1 MSHGAV
7 NHPLEA
13 CGRLRLAMRI
23 GHQARELV
31 VEIGHEL
38 VAQHIEIDRAGA
50 HHRRRVAVVD
60 QRQQQMFERGIFVA
74 ALIGIL
80 QRAP

>member
-1 MSHGAV
+1 MGDGAV

-13 CGRLRLAMRI
+13 RGRLRLAMGI
-23 GHQARELV
+23 GNQARELI
-31 VEIGHEL
+31 VEISQEL

-50 HHRRRVAVVD
+50 HHRRRVAIVD
-60 QRQQQMFERGIFVA
+60 EREQQMFERGIFVA
-74 ALIGIL
+74 ALVRVL